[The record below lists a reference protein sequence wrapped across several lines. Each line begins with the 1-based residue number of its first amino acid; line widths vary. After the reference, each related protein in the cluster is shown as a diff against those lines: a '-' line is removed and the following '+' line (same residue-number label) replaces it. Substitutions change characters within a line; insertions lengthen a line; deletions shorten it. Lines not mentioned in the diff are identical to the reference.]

1 MAILREKDGRL
12 VVTDNNEKLW
22 IEAWGENALRVRST
36 KMAQMPP
43 ENWALEEPHTA
54 KAQIVIGE
62 KEATVTNGKITAKV
76 KKSGKIMFYNQN
88 GKLLLEEFVRN
99 RRDVWDPKCSALD
112 VDAREHRPILGGDF
126 TTTVRFES
134 DPKEML
140 FGMGQYRQPLLNL

>member
-36 KMAQMPP
+36 KMPQMPP
-43 ENWALEEPHTA
+43 ENWALEEPQNQ
-54 KAQIVIGE
+54 KAEIVITDT
-62 KEATVTNGKITAKV
+62 EATVTNGKITAKV
-76 KKSGKIMFYNQN
+76 KKSGKITFWNQN

-112 VDAREHRPILGGDF
+112 VRSVCSGIL
-126 TTTVRFES
+126 
-134 DPKEML
+134 
-140 FGMGQYRQPLLNL
+140 